1 MFTILRMKKMT
12 KYTHQEMRHLVI
24 TMLNM
29 MQYNGMIEGYSDD
42 NPKPTDED
50 IDEFVR
56 KLLEVLSEEPL

>member
-29 MQYNGMIEGYSDD
+29 MQYNGMIEGYNDD
-42 NPKPTDED
+42 NPAPK
-50 IDEFVR
+50 DEFVD
-56 KLLEVLSEEPL
+56 KLLEVLSEDPL

>member
-1 MFTILRMKKMT
+1 
-12 KYTHQEMRHLVI
+12 MRHLVI

-29 MQYNGMIEGYSDD
+29 MQYNGMIEGYNDD
-42 NPKPTDED
+42 NPAPKDEE